1 MPVTSLKTKQ
11 SWWNSETYIIR
22 SSLGSPFVNW
32 IEILANVSSF
42 NEQNTEISDGEN
54 EINSELEEENE
65 SDYDSDGH

>member
-1 MPVTSLKTKQ
+1 VLASDNVD
-11 SWWNSETYIIR
+11 SWLESR
-22 SSLGSPFVNW
+22 LGQIKEDVRMDE
-32 IEILANVSSF
+32 EILANVSSF

>member
-1 MPVTSLKTKQ
+1 MD
-11 SWWNSETYIIR
+11 E
-22 SSLGSPFVNW
+22 
-32 IEILANVSSF
+32 EILANVSSF